1 MNFKHTLAFM
11 AVGSFIFQYI
21 GMSAIMANNYLNIR
35 NSVGK
40 MYLSAIMAIFM
51 CILEVFMHD
60 MSYHT
65 IHTHYYIILISLF
78 VILVVLYRR
87 QIGINDIQYLNEM
100 IEHHSMALL
109 TSGQTLKKS
118 SNYQVRKLANQIEQN
133 QQMEIRQMNEIKR
146 QIK

>member
-21 GMSAIMANNYLNIR
+21 GMSTITTNSYMNIR

-51 CILEVFMHD
+51 MLLEVFMHD

-65 IHTHYYIILISLF
+65 IHSYYYIILIGSF
-78 VILVVLYRR
+78 SILVVLYRR

-109 TSGQTLKKS
+109 TSRQTLKKS

-133 QQMEIRQMNEIKR
+133 QQIEIKQMNEIKK